1 MHEFTSSGYTGYYDD
16 SCARLNAFL
25 NSRLVRGGEHEGGRK
40 TPSTS
45 TLCLVGR
52 PAAEELASLQ
62 QASGKL
68 HVEAW
73 AGCRRSLG
81 LKICQGKEIQPRCA
95 VPVFLPLPLFS
106 LLCYLGQAGKL
117 GV

>member
-1 MHEFTSSGYTGYYDD
+1 M
-16 SCARLNAFL
+16 NAFL
-25 NSRLVRGGEHEGGRK
+25 NSRLVRGGEREGGTK
-40 TPSTS
+40 TLSTS

-52 PAAEELASLQ
+52 PAAKELASLQ

-73 AGCRRSLG
+73 TGCRRSLG
-81 LKICQGKEIQPRCA
+81 LKICQGKEIQPKCA
-95 VPVFLPLPLFS
+95 VSVFSPLPFFS